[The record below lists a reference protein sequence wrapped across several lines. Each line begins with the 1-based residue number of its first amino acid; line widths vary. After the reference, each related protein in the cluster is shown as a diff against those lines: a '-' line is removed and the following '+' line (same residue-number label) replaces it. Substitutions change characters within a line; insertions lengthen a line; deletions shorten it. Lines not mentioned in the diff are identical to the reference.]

1 MRKKKIWREGGSFRV
16 VIVGIYNILLPW
28 EGPAQVCN
36 VETYNTSVSQ
46 YRIYTHRG
54 ASSFYSSSTVF
65 FLIPLIVF
73 FCQWNWGGALL
84 LFATLATVYLF
95 CFLFYF
101 ILFFSSLS
109 LSTLFESCI
118 VDTGRIRPI
127 VKRENMLGRNFF
139 WVYGSLLFSTSIYY

>member
-73 FCQWNWGGALL
+73 FVSGIEEGPCCCLL
-84 LFATLATVYLF
+84 LLLRYIYFV
-95 CFLFYF
+95 FYF
-101 ILFFSSLS
+101 ILFYFFPLS